1 MSEQYDNTNSGA
13 IFKNDKKETDSHPEY
28 KGSINVEG
36 KDYWASVWVN
46 TSKAGQQYMSIKVT
60 PKDAQQAAPSSPQV
74 TQVDNSLINNSDI
87 PF

>member
-1 MSEQYDNTNSGA
+1 MTEQYDNTNSGA

-36 KDYWASVWVN
+36 KEFWASVWVN
-46 TSKAGQQYMSIKVT
+46 TSKAGKQYMSIKVT
-60 PKDAQQAAPSSPQV
+60 PKDAQQSAPTPQV
-74 TQVDNSLINNSDI
+74 NHVPNDGGMTDEDI

>member
-1 MSEQYDNTNSGA
+1 MTEQYDNTNSGA

-36 KDYWASVWVN
+36 KEFWASVWVN
-46 TSKAGQQYMSIKVT
+46 TSKAGKQYMSIKVS
-60 PKDAQQAAPSSPQV
+60 PKDAQQSAPVQG
-74 TQVDNSLINNSDI
+74 TQVSNTPDVIGEEDI